1 MIIFVDSLHFAAEQT
16 GQDAF
21 VPLVC
26 RLQRIR
32 KEKNRNRSSSINRTK
47 GI

>member
-1 MIIFVDSLHFAAEQT
+1 MVRAETIINVLDSLHFAAEQT

-26 RLQRIR
+26 RLQRI
-32 KEKNRNRSSSINRTK
+32 
-47 GI
+47 